1 MGCKGCSKRQ
11 NNKLNTY
18 DWLCDVPDAEGST
31 DFVEV
36 QFKNTR
42 KGYYLNSAKI
52 PLEKGDIVAVEASPG
67 HDIGTVSLTGKLV
80 LLQMKKNNVRTEA
93 EPKRIYR
100 KAKPTDIEKYE
111 EAKAKEHATMIR
123 SRQIAADLGLNMK
136 IGDVEYQGDGNKAI
150 FYYIAD
156 ERVDFRQLIKVL
168 AEAFRV
174 RIEMKQIGA
183 RQEAGR
189 IGGIGPCG
197 RELCCSSWMTSFVS
211 VATGAARYQDIS
223 MNPQKLAGQCAK
235 LKCCINYEVDTYVEA
250 QKRLPSREIVLET
263 KDNNYYHFKT
273 DIFKREITYS
283 TDKSFAANLITIPA
297 SRAFDVINMNKKG
310 MKPIS
315 LEADTKPQPPKRD
328 AQDILG
334 QESVTRFDSVKK
346 KKKKRPANKNNGE
359 NNGNGNG
366 ANTTATAVTNTDAP
380 VSENKNNG
388 GNGAGGNNRR
398 NGGNNRN
405 SNRENNRDRENNRE
419 NNKDNSRETVGRIG
433 RTTVIITGRATET
446 IARNKGRELITIS
459 NPTMTSLRI
468 MTNLSNRSNRP
479 DLIKRR
485 IGQRQ
490 SLRLKKFIAAC
501 VTCFLCFSC
510 ENEAV
515 YDQYQAIQN
524 TSWEKNKEYY
534 FTFLIE
540 DISVPYDLTLEVRNN
555 NMYPYQ
561 NLWVFCSEELPI
573 GPLKR
578 DTIECM
584 LADEFGKWYGDGI
597 SLFQSSFPI
606 RSAYYFPVKG
616 QYTFS
621 FRQGMRNDQL
631 PGIQEIGLRVL
642 PSSTNAPSEKRPNE
656 EK

>member
-346 KKKKRPANKNNGE
+346 KKRPANKNNGD

-419 NNKDNSRETVGRIG
+419 NNKDNSRENSREN
-433 RTTVIITGRATET
+433 RENNRDNNRENN
-446 IARNKGRELITIS
+446 RN
-459 NPTMTSLRI
+459 
-468 MTNLSNRSNRP
+468 NRP
-479 DLIKRR
+479 KQRPRANNDKQSNNDKPANNDKPQQPIKQARPD
-485 IGQRQ
+485 
-490 SLRLKKFIAAC
+490 K
-501 VTCFLCFSC
+501 T
-510 ENEAV
+510 ENRPETKPEA
-515 YDQYQAIQN
+515 
-524 TSWEKNKEYY
+524 
-534 FTFLIE
+534 
-540 DISVPYDLTLEVRNN
+540 
-555 NMYPYQ
+555 
-561 NLWVFCSEELPI
+561 
-573 GPLKR
+573 
-578 DTIECM
+578 
-584 LADEFGKWYGDGI
+584 
-597 SLFQSSFPI
+597 
-606 RSAYYFPVKG
+606 
-616 QYTFS
+616 
-621 FRQGMRNDQL
+621 
-631 PGIQEIGLRVL
+631 
-642 PSSTNAPSEKRPNE
+642 
-656 EK
+656 